1 MKILLVGNYV
11 PDRQHSMQRFAA
23 ILRDGLLARGHE
35 VQLLTPPVK
44 FGGGGNKWAAYADK
58 FISFPRVLR
67 EAAQWANIVH
77 ICDHSNA
84 MYMSHVGN
92 KPNLVTCHD
101 LLAVRGALGENT
113 DCPATF
119 TGKYLQRWILRGL
132 QQAQYV
138 ACVSSAT
145 RSDLLRLAGDDIA
158 KRSSVVLLS
167 VAPNMRRLQPSEAW
181 ERIGGLLGHRNKP
194 FLLNVGSNLAR
205 KNRDGV
211 MRIFKKVSQK
221 FNCDLVFAG
230 ESLSAEL
237 KNLKKEMALNGNVIE
252 VPQPDDATLEALYSG
267 AFALLYPTKFE
278 GFGWPAI
285 EAQSCGCPVV
295 ASSSTSIPEVVGDSA
310 LLRAPEDE
318 AGFAEDILKLKD
330 AILHEELVARG
341 FENVK
346 RFTPERMVNDYI
358 EIYQR
363 LCAQNGN

>member
-1 MKILLVGNYV
+1 
-11 PDRQHSMQRFAA
+11 
-23 ILRDGLLARGHE
+23 
-35 VQLLTPPVK
+35 
-44 FGGGGNKWAAYADK
+44 
-58 FISFPRVLR
+58 
-67 EAAQWANIVH
+67 
-77 ICDHSNA
+77 
-84 MYMSHVGN
+84 
-92 KPNLVTCHD
+92 
-101 LLAVRGALGENT
+101 VRGALGENT

-132 QQAQYV
+132 QQAQHV